1 VTLAVSAASI
11 VTIVILR
18 RFAPQVPGPLVV
30 VVGGIAASG
39 LLDLESHGVQTV
51 GDIPSGLPSLALP
64 SASLGDVLTLL
75 PTALGLF
82 AVGYADGVLTAR
94 SFAGRHGQHIRANQ
108 ELLAFGAANLAAGC
122 TQVFPVGASGS
133 RTAVNDQTGGRTQIV
148 GIIAAGSVAIVL
160 LLLTAPVGLLPKAC
174 LGAVIVFAAVGL
186 VSPDDWRALRRAG
199 TSEVAIAVVAMV
211 GVITVGVLWALLI
224 AVGLSILDLVRRSAK
239 PHDAVLGWVERLGR
253 YADASVHPSALITP
267 GVVVYRLDDRLF
279 YANAR
284 YFSARVLEAI
294 EGARTPTRWLVL
306 DAESIPEIDA
316 TGIETLVLLLDKLD
330 RIGTGLVVARL
341 KTPLRA
347 QFDETGLT
355 DRIGRGEPGPQRRAG
370 RPTVCRSDGCRAR
383 PAPRPVCGRSRR
395 WA

>member
-1 VTLAVSAASI
+1 
-11 VTIVILR
+11 
-18 RFAPQVPGPLVV
+18 
-30 VVGGIAASG
+30 
-39 LLDLESHGVQTV
+39 
-51 GDIPSGLPSLALP
+51 
-64 SASLGDVLTLL
+64 
-75 PTALGLF
+75 
-82 AVGYADGVLTAR
+82 
-94 SFAGRHGQHIRANQ
+94 
-108 ELLAFGAANLAAGC
+108 
-122 TQVFPVGASGS
+122 
-133 RTAVNDQTGGRTQIV
+133 
-148 GIIAAGSVAIVL
+148 
-160 LLLTAPVGLLPKAC
+160 
-174 LGAVIVFAAVGL
+174 
-186 VSPDDWRALRRAG
+186 
-199 TSEVAIAVVAMV
+199 MV